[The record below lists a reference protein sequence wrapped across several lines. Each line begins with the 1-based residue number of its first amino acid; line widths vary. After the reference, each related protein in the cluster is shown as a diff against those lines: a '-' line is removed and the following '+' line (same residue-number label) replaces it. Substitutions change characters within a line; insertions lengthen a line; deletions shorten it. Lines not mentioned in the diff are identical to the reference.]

1 MYIMNSE
8 GTQII
13 NSEFIERF
21 LISEKPDAVL
31 VVLSYGNER
40 PAKTLA
46 RYKDLREAK
55 SAMGDLM
62 AALAGGQAYFTMPE
76 SILFAQ
82 ERIKHDARTK
92 RKGGS

>member
-40 PAKTLA
+40 PAKRWHGTKICARQKALWAILWQHWQAGRHTLQCRKA
-46 RYKDLREAK
+46 FCLRK
-55 SAMGDLM
+55 SA
-62 AALAGGQAYFTMPE
+62 
-76 SILFAQ
+76 
-82 ERIKHDARTK
+82 
-92 RKGGS
+92 